1 MAKLASMKKQKDTS
15 GEPGPGNRSTAGAQ
29 SLTSH
34 GVGALPILDRV
45 ITRMKL
51 SSFLGEFMVEDK
63 RCTISP
69 VSGTLVLLKN
79 SLMSREPIY
88 GIGEWARRFRPEF
101 LGLSGPQV
109 SSLNDDR
116 VGRCL
121 DRLFETDFSSLV
133 LAVTRHVVEEFA
145 SISRRLTTTR
155 QP

>member
-29 SLTSH
+29 SLTSY
-34 GVGALPILDRV
+34 GVGAVPILDRV

-88 GIGEWARRFRPEF
+88 GITSRVVAADSFRSFHARAVRIRRFER
-101 LGLSGPQV
+101 
-109 SSLNDDR
+109 
-116 VGRCL
+116 RC
-121 DRLFETDFSSLV
+121 
-133 LAVTRHVVEEFA
+133 
-145 SISRRLTTTR
+145 
-155 QP
+155 